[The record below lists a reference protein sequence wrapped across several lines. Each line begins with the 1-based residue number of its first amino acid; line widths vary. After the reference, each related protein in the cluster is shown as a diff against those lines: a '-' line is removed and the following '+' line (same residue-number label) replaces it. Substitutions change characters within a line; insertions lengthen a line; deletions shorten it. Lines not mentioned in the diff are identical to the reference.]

1 VNGEVR
7 KNKWVDAG
15 EVQTEW
21 WSDGVLEWCLR
32 RGSLQKLANMGKRPR
47 NPEIQNVVSEGNVK
61 KILVQIGANY
71 REMVRIGAR
80 RFDSWGKK
88 NVGLIRFK

>member
-1 VNGEVR
+1 MVMRAKTCKKLQTGESGCAIR
-7 KNKWVDAG
+7 
-15 EVQTEW
+15 
-21 WSDGVLEWCLR
+21 
-32 RGSLQKLANMGKRPR
+32 
-47 NPEIQNVVSEGNVK
+47 EIQNVVSEGNVK

-80 RFDSWGKK
+80 RFDGWGEK